1 MRRTVPFLGAV
12 LGLTFAVTGCAAGP
26 EQVGGV
32 AAPVGAAVPT
42 TAATS
47 ASPTTA
53 ASPSASKSSAPAK
66 AAALV
71 LGPDGLGAL
80 ELGMTRAEAL
90 ATGKVVK
97 QSASTLAE
105 WQEVNEGCVP
115 EFRLKGSQSESG
127 WVWYQ
132 GIDGLAAI
140 PAPKGVATPEGIKVG
155 STLDDVRRAYPKAV
169 DEQFLED
176 TGRVMAKA
184 PGNRQTVYRIQID
197 GDSRKVTSLTLQ
209 LTFQECYE

>member
-1 MRRTVPFLGAV
+1 MTMRRTIPLLGAI
-12 LGLTFAVTGCAAGP
+12 LGLTFAVTGCAASP

-42 TAATS
+42 TAADTS
-47 ASPTTA
+47 ASEPNA
-53 ASPSASKSSAPAK
+53 AS
-66 AAALV
+66 LV
-71 LGPDGLGAL
+71 LGPDGLGTL
-80 ELGMTRAEAL
+80 ELGMTRTEAL
-90 ATGKVVK
+90 ATGKIVK
-97 QSASTLAE
+97 QSAAVLAE

-132 GIDGLAAI
+132 ASDGLAVI
-140 PAPKGVATPEGIKVG
+140 PAPNGVATPEGIKVG

-169 DEQFLED
+169 DDSLLED
-176 TGRVMAKA
+176 TGRVMVKA
-184 PGNRQTVYRIQID
+184 PGNRQVAYRIQMD
-197 GDSRKVTSLTLQ
+197 DNSRKVASLTLQ